1 MSGSITAGNFNMCA
15 SWNWQCWILGCDL
28 AKWGD
33 NLIWVLCGYRNP
45 KRKSLH
51 VSVVDFDRFVD
62 CVVPNFCLFLSVF
75 LSFFTSTNLTPQ
87 CGISTSTFFF
97 FFYTPRLLLSTC
109 NYYYLNIQDAKC
121 ARKQPPPSSWDWKTL
136 DPVQLPPHTQSKE
149 QFSDEVDLSRV
160 INTFGPAR
168 QQSCY

>member
-1 MSGSITAGNFNMCA
+1 MSGSITAGNFNMRA

-97 FFYTPRLLLSTC
+97 FFLHSPFTPFNLQLLLLKYPRCKVCQKTTPPIILGLKNTRSSAVTSPHP
-109 NYYYLNIQDAKC
+109 
-121 ARKQPPPSSWDWKTL
+121 KQRAILRWSW
-136 DPVQLPPHTQSKE
+136 P
-149 QFSDEVDLSRV
+149 
-160 INTFGPAR
+160 
-168 QQSCY
+168 